1 MVAPGGVCGTW
12 GQRLNEVFMTAHRIA
27 ADLNASAD
35 LDPVEALAEEFLARR
50 QAGERPTVEDY
61 AARHPELAER
71 IRAFFPAL
79 AAVEDLKPAPTDH
92 TGSLNGAVIPGRG
105 GPLERLGDYRI

>member
-1 MVAPGGVCGTW
+1 MT
-12 GQRLNEVFMTAHRIA
+12 RLTA
-27 ADLNASAD
+27 ASED

-79 AAVEDLKPAPTDH
+79 VAVEDLKPVTADH
-92 TGSLNGAVIPGRG
+92 TGSLNGAVVPGRG
-105 GPLERLGDYRI
+105 GPLEQLGDYRILCEVGRGGMGVVYEAEQ